1 MTEWL
6 SQPVE
11 YWRSG
16 GLLLV
21 PLAAVCFAIWAYF
34 LRARREL
41 TTATHQGRQLLEALS
56 QSETGAGAAL
66 ELSDVV
72 RDATSGPF
80 RTACLRAL
88 ALMQEGT
95 PAREALDRE
104 GASEMRRMGRDL
116 IVLTALTLVAP
127 LVGLLG
133 TVIGMVETFD
143 GVAGMAGDTAGRVAS
158 GVSQALITTQ
168 FGLVVAI
175 PGVFGLARLKRLSA
189 EVGTLFGAMKT
200 HIIIGTETP

>member
-1 MTEWL
+1 MTDWL
-6 SQPVE
+6 TQPAA
-11 YWRSG
+11 YWSSG
-16 GLLLV
+16 GLLLL

-41 TTATHQGRQLLEALS
+41 MTASQQGRQLLEALS
-56 QSETGAGAAL
+56 HDDGSTART
-66 ELSDVV
+66 LSDIV
-72 RDATSGPF
+72 RNAPSGPF

-88 ALMQEGT
+88 EAIAEGA
-95 PAREALDRE
+95 PSREALDRE
-104 GASEMRRMGRDL
+104 SAFAQDGMGRDAL
-116 IVLTALTLVAP
+116 VLAALTVVAP

-133 TVIGMVETFD
+133 TVAGMVETFD

-158 GVSQALITTQ
+158 GVSRALITTQ

-189 EVGTLFGAMKT
+189 EVGTLFAAIRT
-200 HIIIGTETP
+200 YVIIGTEPS

>member
-41 TTATHQGRQLLEALS
+41 VTAARQGRQLLEALS
-56 QSETGAGAAL
+56 QNDAGPDAAR

-72 RDATSGPF
+72 RNTTPGAF

-88 ALMQEGT
+88 ALMREGT

-104 GASEMRRMGRDL
+104 SASEMRRMGRDL